1 MEEILRAVDLTQ
13 NAILRMNY
21 YLQRR
26 YETEVAGGHLEY
38 AFV

>member
-13 NAILRMNY
+13 NTILRMNN

-26 YETEVAGGHLEY
+26 HETEVAGGHLEY
-38 AFV
+38 GLL